1 LILNEISFRDLY
13 LDGNELRCQGLM
25 DMLKVISEECEN
37 EAIKME
43 VAEKEKIEEEIKRLT
58 EGKNIK
64 LYVILKIK
72 SN

>member
-1 LILNEISFRDLY
+1 MILNEISFRDLY